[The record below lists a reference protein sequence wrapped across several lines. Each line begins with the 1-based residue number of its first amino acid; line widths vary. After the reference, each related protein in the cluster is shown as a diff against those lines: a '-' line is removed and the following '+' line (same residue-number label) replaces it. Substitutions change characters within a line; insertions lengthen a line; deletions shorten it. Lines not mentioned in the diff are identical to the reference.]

1 VASNM
6 LKLYRSNAFGMNQL
20 ISQGCRITELVE
32 KNGNTRSKSILIVD
46 DDKVILDVLARGF
59 KHHGLKVFQAEN
71 AVDGLNLF
79 LKECPDIVL
88 TDIRMPGDFDGAE
101 LARRIREQSP
111 ETTIAVI
118 TGGDGEIGGILLKNG
133 IADHFFTKP
142 CSINH
147 ICKTLITSIP
157 ETHPVI

>member
-111 ETTIAVI
+111 GTTIAVI

-133 IADHFFTKP
+133 IADYFFTKP

-147 ICKTLITSIP
+147 ICKTLIANKA
-157 ETHPVI
+157 